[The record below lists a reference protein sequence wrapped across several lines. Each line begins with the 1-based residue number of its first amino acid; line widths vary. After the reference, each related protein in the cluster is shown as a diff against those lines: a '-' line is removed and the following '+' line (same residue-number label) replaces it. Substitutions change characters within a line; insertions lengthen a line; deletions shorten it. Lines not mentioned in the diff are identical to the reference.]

1 MGNKFMRWRTITI
14 STHFKWGETGNEVK
28 IGLESLF
35 IDNISHFIEDFWLCS
50 AFDLDSRNGF
60 LR

>member
-1 MGNKFMRWRTITI
+1 MRWRTITI